1 MNKTDNMSTD
11 EEVRRRFRRSRV
23 ADCLDELHTLMMLM
37 LSDKEEEEE
46 EEEMGEAERLEA
58 RQILEKCDL
67 LEATV
72 DYLRGLRS
80 TGSLVLTPSVTYAHH
95 FKSGFFA
102 CAAEVAGLLA
112 GPNAA
117 GVDKEAARRILRG
130 LDRSCSAVNSLKP
143 NTLARINFEQENVL
157 RQ

>member
-11 EEVRRRFRRSRV
+11 EEVRRFRRSRV
-23 ADCLDELHTLMMLM
+23 TECLDELHTLMMLM
-37 LSDKEEEEE
+37 LSDKEEEE

-117 GVDKEAARRILRG
+117 GVDREAARRILRG